1 MKTLSSYA
9 LVTQCVIAI
18 LWVCAF
24 TGATMEIPPS
34 FSAVH
39 KTSYLKENSP
49 IESVLKVLSS
59 YEIDSHIEVV
69 LVGDAFTPAMLDE
82 LSRSLKVLSDV
93 AAAASPLKFV
103 HEQLV
108 YHVSSGVG
116 LEAKISLLL
125 QDKAESVSIDPI
137 GEVLGQFHAQSATPT
152 TIFVLHSG
160 NLNSHAYTGS
170 ILTCPQRTYL
180 AREGFA
186 LIDLSARAQV
196 IRSVAGGND
205 HIVSE
210 TEFTFLDSDKVQRS
224 SSAMHTSIHD
234 LAALIHQSGE
244 AMVPFPIF
252 SSDLALFGDS
262 SASSVRK
269 AAQIGELHHSKE
281 VHYVNEEPPI
291 QDTSIIEVVVFTLCM
306 NSELCDDDVETKH
319 AVEGLL
325 AELSGDTHNV
335 RFSAFHYAADTDPQI
350 AHAIHAATSYS
361 QGSAETLKVTSA
373 LSYSTFNSNYC
384 SNHSEARVKLSS
396 IWCDQPLYIP
406 VQ

>member
-1 MKTLSSYA
+1 MKMLSPYA
-9 LVTQCVIAI
+9 LVAQCLVAFF
-18 LWVCAF
+18 WVSAL

-69 LVGDAFTPAMLDE
+69 LVGDAFTPAILDE

-116 LEAKISLLL
+116 LEAKIRLLL
-125 QDKAESVSIDPI
+125 QDKAESVAIDPI

-160 NLNSHAYTGS
+160 SLNSHKYTGA
-170 ILTCPQRTYL
+170 IPTCPQRTFL
-180 AREGFA
+180 AREGYA
-186 LIDLSARAQV
+186 LIDLSARAEV
-196 IRSVAGGND
+196 IRSVAAGND

-210 TEFTFLDSDKVQRS
+210 TEFKFLTPDRALQS
-224 SSAMHTSIHD
+224 SGAMHTSIHD

-269 AAQIGELHHSKE
+269 AAEIGETHHSRE
-281 VHYVNEEPPI
+281 VHYVDEEAPV
-291 QDTSIIEVVVFTLCM
+291 QDTTIIEVVVFTLCM

-325 AELSGDTHNV
+325 TELSGDTHNV
-335 RFSAFHYAADTDPQI
+335 RFSAFHFAADTDPQI
-350 AHAIHAATSYS
+350 AHAIHSATSYS
-361 QGSAETLKVTSA
+361 AQGSPDILKVTKA
-373 LSYSTFNSNYC
+373 LSYSTT
-384 SNHSEARVKLSS
+384 V
-396 IWCDQPLYIP
+396 PLLP
-406 VQ
+406 L

>member
-1 MKTLSSYA
+1 MRMLSPYA
-9 LVTQCVIAI
+9 LAAQCFIAL
-18 LWVCAF
+18 LWVSDF
-24 TGATMEIPPS
+24 TRATMEIPPS

-39 KTSYLKENSP
+39 KTSYLKETSP

-82 LSRSLKVLSDV
+82 LSKSLKVLSDV

-116 LEAKISLLL
+116 LEAKIRQLF
-125 QDKAESVSIDPI
+125 QDKAELVALDPI
-137 GEVLGQFHAQSATPT
+137 GEVLGQYHAQSATPT
-152 TIFVLHSG
+152 TIFILHSG
-160 NLNSHAYTGS
+160 NLNSHAYSGS
-170 ILTCPQRTYL
+170 ILTCPQRTFL
-180 AREGFA
+180 SREGYA

-196 IRSVAGGND
+196 IRSVAAGND

-210 TEFTFLDSDKVQRS
+210 TEFKFLDSDKVQYS

-244 AMVPFPIF
+244 AIVPFPIF

-269 AAQIGELHHSKE
+269 ATEIGEVHHSKE

-291 QDTSIIEVVVFTLCM
+291 QDMTIIEVVVFTLCM

-325 AELSGDTHNV
+325 SELSGDTHNV
-335 RFSAFHYAADTDPQI
+335 RFSVFHFAADADPQI

-361 QGSAETLKVTSA
+361 QGSTETLKVTSA
-373 LSYSTFNSNYC
+373 L
-384 SNHSEARVKLSS
+384 
-396 IWCDQPLYIP
+396 
-406 VQ
+406 